1 MIQFREGMTMKLATL
16 KDRTRDG
23 MLVVVSRDLTHC
35 VSARPIAPTLQ
46 AALDDWEHAGPRLAD
61 LAHDL
66 EIGAVPTLRFHE
78 SDAMAP
84 LPRAYL
90 RLDAGPTGAPLTLA
104 AADRIAAPRAEVVAA
119 GTASVGLAA
128 VLGDVA
134 KGADAV
140 AARDS
145 LLLLGLVADFGAV
158 TTLSPVLV
166 TPDECAG
173 LWDGTAPGA
182 PLLISRGGAQPERL
196 DLGLAVPAGFD
207 DLTVAAGAKRPLMA
221 GTLVTSLPITL
232 ALTSGTKLRLEV
244 RPQGGPSAFGAVELA
259 VA

>member
-1 MIQFREGMTMKLATL
+1 MKLATL

-23 MLVVVSRDLTHC
+23 MLVVVSRDLAHC

-90 RLDAGPTGAPLTLA
+90 RLDAGPAGAPLTLA
-104 AADRIAAPRAEVVAA
+104 AA
-119 GTASVGLAA
+119 
-128 VLGDVA
+128 
-134 KGADAV
+134 
-140 AARDS
+140 
-145 LLLLGLVADFGAV
+145 
-158 TTLSPVLV
+158 
-166 TPDECAG
+166 
-173 LWDGTAPGA
+173 
-182 PLLISRGGAQPERL
+182 
-196 DLGLAVPAGFD
+196 
-207 DLTVAAGAKRPLMA
+207 AKRPLTA
-221 GTLVTSLPITL
+221 GTLLTSLPITF

-244 RPQGGPSAFGAVELA
+244 RPQSGPSAFGAMEVT

>member
-1 MIQFREGMTMKLATL
+1 MKLATL

-23 MLVVVSRDLTHC
+23 MLVVVSRDLAHC

-46 AALDDWEHAGPRLAD
+46 AALDDWEHAGLRLAD

-90 RLDAGPTGAPLTLA
+90 RLDAGPSGAPLTLA
-104 AADRIAAPRAEVVAA
+104 AADRFASPRGEVAGAA
-119 GTASVGLAA
+119 GNTAAVGLAA
-128 VLGDVA
+128 IVGDVE

-140 AARDS
+140 AARAG
-145 LLLLGLVADFGAV
+145 LLLIGLITNLGAA

-173 LWDGTAPGA
+173 FWDGVGQGA
-182 PLLISRGGAQPERL
+182 ALTIARGTGQPERL
-196 DLGLAVPAGFD
+196 DLGLSVPAGFD
-207 DLTVAAGAKRPLMA
+207 ELTVAAAAKRPLAA
-221 GTLVTSLPITL
+221 GSVLASLPITF
-232 ALTSGTKLRLEV
+232 ATTAGQRFRLEV
-244 RPQGGPSAFGAVELA
+244 RPTGGPSLFGAIELT
-259 VA
+259 VS